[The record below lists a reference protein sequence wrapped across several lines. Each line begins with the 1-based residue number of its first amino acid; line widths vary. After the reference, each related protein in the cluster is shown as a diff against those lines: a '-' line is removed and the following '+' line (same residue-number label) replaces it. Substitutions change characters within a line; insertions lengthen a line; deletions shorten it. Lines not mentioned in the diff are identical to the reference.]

1 MQKIGQSIRSIIIEP
16 SDNLQL
22 KKAFDGDNV
31 ALAFAADEAFA
42 PFFSVLF
49 SSLLEHASP
58 DRNYDIIILQTDI
71 TAESKDI
78 LLGMLKDH
86 RNVSLRFIDVSS
98 YLAPFESLFIHLH
111 LKMETW
117 YRLLLPQL
125 LPDYE
130 KILYLDCDMVVE
142 ADIAELYDTDVD
154 GFLLA
159 ATKDPDTAGLY
170 NGFDPS
176 RKKYTHNVM
185 KMKDPFVYF
194 QAGTILF
201 NLEEF
206 RKTYTTE
213 EMLEFAASQKWKLMD
228 QDVLNCLCEG
238 RVKFI
243 DMSWNVM
250 FDMLRYRKRGI
261 IACAPKELIKEYKE
275 ARKQP
280 KIIHFAGPQKPTFSA
295 HCDFGE
301 RFWHYARMSP
311 FYEKLTSERKKRA
324 KNPCYGGV
332 RRRINYFNTKFA
344 AATLFQLYIPLLTLL
359 RFLKKNKK
367 IVFNFALFFTIM
379 LITMIFVFRGQDMKG
394 MFKTMGQ
401 MSIGCLIITIVLSIL
416 NVASEGIMIF
426 FLLRKRG
433 KKVKLLRC
441 ISYSFIGFFYSGLTP
456 SATGGQP
463 MQIYQM
469 KKDGH
474 PVSETT
480 VMMLL
485 IAFFNK
491 LVVVIFAFTIFFVTR
506 GTIKDSL
513 GVYYYLFFVGIV
525 INGAIV
531 VTLLLVM
538 LFPQFIR
545 FIMRKII
552 GLLFKMHIHGR
563 KKKDGSDGKS
573 IDAFYEDIDGFI
585 DQYREV
591 VKFMLSHKSV
601 FIVMLT
607 VTFIQRMTIFLITFF
622 IYMGL
627 GLSGTPLITLIV
639 VQAAVTIAC
648 DMLPLPGAQGIT
660 EIVYSE
666 AYLNIFP
673 GATLGLSMIVSRGI
687 SFYLIFIISLGVVV
701 TISIQNRRKEILEA
715 MAMEKKEERAT

>member
-1 MQKIGQSIRSIIIEP
+1 M
-16 SDNLQL
+16 
-22 KKAFDGDNV
+22 
-31 ALAFAADEAFA
+31 
-42 PFFSVLF
+42 FSVLLT
-49 SSLLEHASP
+49 SLLSHISP
-58 DRNYDIIILQTDI
+58 KRNYDIIILESDI
-71 TAESKDI
+71 TKESKD
-78 LLGMLKDH
+78 LLLEMIKGKD
-86 RNVSLRFIDVSS
+86 NVSLRFVNVSA
-98 YLAPFESLFIHLH
+98 YLSTFNALFIHLH

-117 YRLLLPQL
+117 YRLLLPDL

-130 KILYLDCDMVVE
+130 KILYLDCDMIIE
-142 ADIAELYDTDVD
+142 ADVAELYDTDVS

-159 ATKDPDTAGLY
+159 ATRDPDTAGLY
-170 NGFDPS
+170 GGYDPA
-176 RKKYTHNVM
+176 RKKYTHEVM
-185 KMKDPFVYF
+185 KMKDPANYF

-213 EMLEFAASQKWKLMD
+213 EMLKFAASEKWKLMD

-238 RVKFI
+238 RVKYV

-250 FDMLRYRKRGI
+250 FDMLRYRKNGI
-261 IACAPKELIKEYKE
+261 IACAPKETKKAYHE
-275 ARKQP
+275 ARKHP
-280 KIIHFAGPQKPTFSA
+280 KIIHFAGPQKPTFSGS
-295 HCDFGE
+295 CDFGDV
-301 RFWHYARMSP
+301 FWKYAVKSP
-311 FYEKLTSERKKRA
+311 FHDRILADKKRRMKDPA
-324 KNPCYGGV
+324 FGGIK
-332 RRRINYFNTKFA
+332 RRINYASTKFA
-344 AATLFQLYIPLLTLL
+344 AATIFQLWSLLLFL
-359 RFLKKNKK
+359 WRGLKKNKK

-379 LITMIFVFRGQDMKG
+379 LITLIFVLRGQDMKG
-394 MFKTMGQ
+394 MFQTMGQ
-401 MSIGCLIITIVLSIL
+401 MSSGCLLITIALSFL

-426 FLLRKRG
+426 FLMRRMG
-433 KKVKLLRC
+433 KKVNLFRC

-491 LVVVIFAFTIFFVTR
+491 LIVVIVAFTIFFMAR
-506 GTIKDSL
+506 STIKDSL
-513 GVYYYLFFVGIV
+513 GIYYFLFFVGIV

-531 VTLLLVM
+531 VVLLLVM

-552 GLLFKMHIHGR
+552 ELLFRMHILGR
-563 KKKDGSDGKS
+563 KKKDGTNGKAIEAFYDD
-573 IDAFYEDIDGFI
+573 IDAFIGR
-585 DQYREV
+585 YREV

-601 FIVMLT
+601 FIVMLI
-607 VTFIQRMTIFLITFF
+607 VTFIQRATIFLITFF

-627 GLSGTPLITLIV
+627 GLSGTPLFTLII

-660 EIVYSE
+660 EIVYTQ
-666 AYLNIFP
+666 AYANIFP
-673 GATLGLSMIVSRGI
+673 GPSLGLSMIVSRGI
-687 SFYLIFIISLGVVV
+687 SFYLVFLVSLGFAVSF
-701 TISIQNRRKEILEA
+701 SIQNRRNEILEA
-715 MAMEKKEERAT
+715 QAADEK

>member
-1 MQKIGQSIRSIIIEP
+1 MVRSSIIEP
-16 SDNLQL
+16 SHNEQL

-31 ALAFAADEAFA
+31 ALAFAADEAFV

-71 TAESKDI
+71 TAESMDTLRSMIKDRKNI
-78 LLGMLKDH
+78 
-86 RNVSLRFIDVSS
+86 SLRFINVSS
-98 YLAPFESLFIHLH
+98 YLSSFESLFIHLH

-130 KILYLDCDMVVE
+130 KILYLDCDMIAE
-142 ADIAELYDTDVD
+142 SDIAELFDTDVE

-159 ATKDPDTAGLY
+159 AVRDPDTAGLY

-176 RKKYTHNVM
+176 RKKYTHKVM
-185 KMKDPFVYF
+185 KMKDPANYF

-201 NLEEF
+201 NLDEF

-228 QDVLNCLCEG
+228 QDVLNCLCED
-238 RVKFI
+238 RVKYI

-250 FDMLRYRKRGI
+250 FDMLHYRKNGI
-261 IACAPKELIKEYKE
+261 IACAPKEIKEEYNE

-280 KIIHFAGPQKPTFSA
+280 KIIHFAGPQKPTFSRR
-295 HCDFGE
+295 CDFGD
-301 RFWHYARMSP
+301 RFWHYAAMSP
-311 FYEKLTSERKKRA
+311 FYERLVSERKKRA

-332 RRRINYFNTKFA
+332 KRRINYFSTKFA
-344 AATLFQLYIPLLTLL
+344 AATIFQLYDLLLALL

-379 LITMIFVFRGQDMKG
+379 LLTMIFVFRGQDMKG

-401 MSIGCLIITIVLSIL
+401 MSIGCLIITIALSVL

-426 FLLRKRG
+426 FLFRKMG
-433 KKVKLLRC
+433 KKTNLLRC

-491 LVVVIFAFTIFFVTR
+491 LVVVIFAFTIFFTSRTV
-506 GTIKDSL
+506 IQDSL
-513 GVYYYLFFVGIV
+513 GINYFLFFVGIV

-545 FIMRKII
+545 FLMRKII
-552 GLLFKMHIHGR
+552 GLLFKMRILGR

-573 IDAFYEDIDGFI
+573 IEAFYEDIDGFI
-585 DQYREV
+585 DRYREV

-601 FIVMLT
+601 FVVMLI
-607 VTFIQRMTIFLITFF
+607 VTFVQRMTIFLITCF

-627 GLSGTPLITLIV
+627 GLTGTPLLTIII

-666 AYLNIFP
+666 AYANIFP
-673 GATLGLSMIVSRGI
+673 GPTLGLSMIVSRGI
-687 SFYLIFIISLGVVV
+687 SFYLIFFMSLGVVV

-715 MAMEKKEERAT
+715 AAMNEKEERAG

>member
-1 MQKIGQSIRSIIIEP
+1 MVRSSIIEP
-16 SDNLQL
+16 SHNEQL

-31 ALAFAADEAFA
+31 ALAFAADEAFV

-49 SSLLEHASP
+49 SSLLEHASH

-71 TAESKDI
+71 TTESMDLLLSMIKDRKNI
-78 LLGMLKDH
+78 
-86 RNVSLRFIDVSS
+86 SLRFINVSS
-98 YLAPFESLFIHLH
+98 YLSSFESLFIHLH

-130 KILYLDCDMVVE
+130 KILYLDCDM
-142 ADIAELYDTDVD
+142 IAESDISELFDTDVE

-159 ATKDPDTAGLY
+159 AVRDPDTAGLY

-176 RKKYTHNVM
+176 RKRYTHKIM
-185 KMKDPFVYF
+185 KMKDPANYF

-201 NLEEF
+201 NLDEF

-228 QDVLNCLCEG
+228 QDVLNCLCED
-238 RVKFI
+238 RVKYI

-250 FDMLRYRKRGI
+250 FDMLHYRKNGI
-261 IACAPKELIKEYKE
+261 IACAPKEIKEEYKE

-280 KIIHFAGPQKPTFSA
+280 KIIHFAGPQKPTFSR
-295 HCDFGE
+295 HCDFGD
-301 RFWHYARMSP
+301 RFWHYAAMSP
-311 FYEKLTSERKKRA
+311 FYERLASERKKRA

-332 RRRINYFNTKFA
+332 KRRLNYFSTKFA
-344 AATLFQLYIPLLTLL
+344 AATIFQLYDLLLALL

-401 MSIGCLIITIVLSIL
+401 MSIGCLIITIALSVL

-426 FLLRKRG
+426 FLFRKMG
-433 KKVKLLRC
+433 KKTNLLRC

-491 LVVVIFAFTIFFVTR
+491 LVVVIFAFTIFFTSRTV
-506 GTIKDSL
+506 IKDSL
-513 GVYYYLFFVGIV
+513 GINYFLFFVGIV

-545 FIMRKII
+545 FLMRKII
-552 GLLFKMHIHGR
+552 GLLFKMRILGR

-573 IDAFYEDIDGFI
+573 IEAFYEDIDGFI
-585 DQYREV
+585 DRYREV

-601 FIVMLT
+601 FVVMLII
-607 VTFIQRMTIFLITFF
+607 TFVQRMTIFLITCF

-627 GLSGTPLITLIV
+627 GLTGTPLLTIII

-666 AYLNIFP
+666 AYANIFP
-673 GATLGLSMIVSRGI
+673 GPTLGLSMIVSRGI
-687 SFYLIFIISLGVVV
+687 SFYLIFFMSLGVVV

-715 MAMEKKEERAT
+715 QAAENDMEKSEN